1 MAFTGR
7 LINLWN
13 RILNTIKVPWNH
25 FFFSLRIKWV
35 FEATTILGGNM
46 YLRLFIPCARMI
58 YNLSLF
64 LERRDYLSSESMP
77 ARGTNV
83 GILHVS

>member
-1 MAFTGR
+1 MQSYSKHYKSPLESF
-7 LINLWN
+7 L
-13 RILNTIKVPWNH
+13 
-25 FFFSLRIKWV
+25 FSLKIKWV

-46 YLRLFIPCARMI
+46 YLRLFIPRACMI

-77 ARGTNV
+77 ARV
-83 GILHVS
+83 RHLM